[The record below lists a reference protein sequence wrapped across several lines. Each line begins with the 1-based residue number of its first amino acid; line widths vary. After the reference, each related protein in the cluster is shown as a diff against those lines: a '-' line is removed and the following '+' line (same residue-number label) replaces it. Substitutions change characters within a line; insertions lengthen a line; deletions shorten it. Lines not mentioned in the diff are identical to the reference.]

1 MARKANNN
9 EGENPSLPL
18 EIDEAIK
25 LEKEVTVIALK
36 AKHLIE
42 GQEYIV
48 GGELAYVLLS
58 KGVVVLK

>member
-1 MARKANNN
+1 MARKSINN